1 MPKKNA
7 GLNKMGRMLIGF
19 LLLSCA
25 AFAQKTITG
34 KVINKST
41 QQPVSNATVQVRG
54 TVIATRTDSSGDFS
68 IKVPKDNS
76 ELEISSVGYS
86 SMSIPLAG
94 KSSAG
99 EIQLVVTVGNL
110 NEVFVTG
117 YTSQKKKDI
126 TGAVSIVN
134 VADLKATPSGSTEA
148 LLQGQASGVTVNTT
162 GQPGGASVVNIRGI
176 TSSGNSAPL
185 VLIDGVPGS
194 MHDINVNDIQSLQVL
209 KDAGG
214 SAIYGVRGSNGIIV
228 ITTKKGVS
236 GNVKISYDGFVGSQ
250 QPLSKSWDLANPTQT
265 GVAKWAQF
273 FNDGLTPSD

>member
-7 GLNKMGRMLIGF
+7 GLNKMSRMLIGL
-19 LLLSCA
+19 LLLSCG

-41 QQPVSNATVQVRG
+41 QQPVTNATVQVRG

-76 ELEISSVGYS
+76 ELEISSIGYAP
-86 SMSIPLAG
+86 IIVPLAG

-99 EIQLVVTVGNL
+99 EIQLAVTVGNL

-126 TGAVSIVN
+126 TGSVSIVN
-134 VADLKATPSGSTEA
+134 VADMKATPSGSTEA

-185 VLIDGVPGS
+185 VLIDG
-194 MHDINVNDIQSLQVL
+194 
-209 KDAGG
+209 
-214 SAIYGVRGSNGIIV
+214 
-228 ITTKKGVS
+228 
-236 GNVKISYDGFVGSQ
+236 
-250 QPLSKSWDLANPTQT
+250 
-265 GVAKWAQF
+265 
-273 FNDGLTPSD
+273 